1 MSQVVEALRRVAL
14 DSSANLNGA
23 PPRTIVEDRSILEQ
37 YASERPFVSRATMGA
52 APAEGAVIS
61 KTGLAALS
69 RSLAGKV
76 VVSDNTPP
84 FSVEQYR
91 RLAAALEDLQIERG
105 VKTLMVSSAVP
116 NEGKT
121 LTITNLA
128 LTLSQS
134 YKRRILLID
143 ADLRR
148 PSIQEVFGLN
158 SGAGLCDDLQS
169 GSGTLSTVD
178 VSPNLS
184 VLLAGRTHADPM
196 AELSS
201 VQMRALVQNAAG
213 QFDWVL
219 LDTPPVCVLPDAHLV
234 ARVADA
240 ILLVIAARM
249 TPYQLVGRA
258 IAELGADRIIG
269 TVLNRAEEP
278 ASTVRDFYWRYFT
291 PDT

>member
-1 MSQVVEALRRVAL
+1 
-14 DSSANLNGA
+14 
-23 PPRTIVEDRSILEQ
+23 
-37 YASERPFVSRATMGA
+37 
-52 APAEGAVIS
+52 
-61 KTGLAALS
+61 
-69 RSLAGKV
+69 
-76 VVSDNTPP
+76 
-84 FSVEQYR
+84 
-91 RLAAALEDLQIERG
+91 
-105 VKTLMVSSAVP
+105 
-116 NEGKT
+116 
-121 LTITNLA
+121 
-128 LTLSQS
+128 
-134 YKRRILLID
+134 
-143 ADLRR
+143 
-148 PSIQEVFGLN
+148 
-158 SGAGLCDDLQS
+158 
-169 GSGTLSTVD
+169 VD

-184 VLLAGRTHADPM
+184 LLLAGRTHADPM

-278 ASTVRDFYWRYFT
+278 ASTVRDFYWRYLT